1 MGGKLCC
8 CVCGGGERG
17 SGRPTSERRMVD
29 VTMNA
34 ATPNNSPRTE
44 CPPAPYFSRVPS
56 GRMWTGPNHYAT
68 LLLNATG
75 HASGAE
81 GSATFRSLDNEFD
94 RVADDSITADMT
106 NMHV

>member
-1 MGGKLCC
+1 
-8 CVCGGGERG
+8 
-17 SGRPTSERRMVD
+17 
-29 VTMNA
+29 MNA
-34 ATPNNSPRTE
+34 ATPSNSPRTE

-56 GRMWTGPNHYAT
+56 VGRMWTGPNHYAT

-94 RVADDSITADMT
+94 RVANDSITADMT